1 MANPLSLPIP
11 TRAPSPASNAGAVLA
26 VLLTV
31 LISGLSFGC
40 SSSDDSAT
48 QTPPVIPPPPEPVTV
63 LDRARTI
70 GATRFADIAEN
81 SELIAMLNGTAPVTI
96 FAPTN
101 AAIDALP
108 PAILADFESASPSAE
123 RDAFVARLVAPGEIE
138 ASVLGSFGTLS
149 TIGGVLVV
157 DELGGATLVD
167 DAIVDL
173 SDTDADNGIVH
184 LIDEA
189 ILPPIGFRDTL
200 VRRGHTRLVEL
211 VDASGLLADL
221 ESGSYSMFA
230 PSVTALD
237 AIDAAEFANL
247 IDPANQAALADRLRF
262 HMLAGTVRSGE
273 IERSVWV
280 DSVESALVFIG
291 TNTAGRPT
299 LNGATLTNYN
309 ARAGNG
315 LLHEIDVFL
324 DVPPT
329 LADAL
334 VENDVTA
341 FDTLIF
347 AGGLTQEFEETTP
360 LTIFG
365 PTNDAFTNLPPGVFD
380 MLVDPANAATLR
392 EVVRSHAV
400 MEPITSQL
408 IDSGGTFQTLSGS
421 DMVITVESNGDLL
434 IDGVARFVA
443 SDVFYRTG
451 ILHTIDAVLA
461 VSGL

>member
-1 MANPLSLPIP
+1 MANPLSLPLSTP
-11 TRAPSPASNAGAVLA
+11 RRTLA
-26 VLLTV
+26 VLVT
-31 LISGLSFGC
+31 GLALGC
-40 SSSDDSAT
+40 SSSDDDSGT
-48 QTPPVIPPPPEPVTV
+48 QAPPVIPPPPEPVTV

-81 SELIAMLNGTAPVTI
+81 SGALSTLTGLSPITI

-101 AAIDALP
+101 AAIDEL
-108 PAILADFESASPSAE
+108 PSATLAELEGSAPSPE
-123 RDAFVARLVAPGEIE
+123 RDAFVARLIAYGEIG
-138 ASVLGSFGTLS
+138 SSTLGSFGTLS
-149 TIGGVLVV
+149 TMGGVLVV

-167 DAIVDL
+167 DAIL
-173 SDTDADNGIVH
+173 GSSDTGADNGIVH

-200 VRRGHTRLVEL
+200 ERRGHTRLIEL
-211 VDASGLLADL
+211 IDASGLLPDL
-221 ESGSYSMFA
+221 ESGSYSMYA
-230 PSVTALD
+230 PSASVLD
-237 AIDAAEFANL
+237 AIDPMEFADL

-262 HMLAGTVRSGE
+262 HMVDGTVRGGE
-273 IERSVWV
+273 IEESIWL

-291 TNTAGRPT
+291 TNPAGRPT
-299 LNGATLTNYN
+299 LNGATLTGYN
-309 ARAGNG
+309 ARAANG
-315 LLHEIDVFL
+315 LLHEIDTFL
-324 DVPPT
+324 EVPPT

-334 VENDVTA
+334 VANDVSA

-347 AGGLTQEFEETTP
+347 AGGLTQEFEETSP

-365 PTNDAFTNLPPGVFD
+365 PTNDAFTNLPAGVFD
-380 MLVDPANAATLR
+380 MLVDPMNAALLR

-400 MEPITSQL
+400 MEPITANV

-421 DMVITVESNGDLL
+421 DMVITVEANGDLL